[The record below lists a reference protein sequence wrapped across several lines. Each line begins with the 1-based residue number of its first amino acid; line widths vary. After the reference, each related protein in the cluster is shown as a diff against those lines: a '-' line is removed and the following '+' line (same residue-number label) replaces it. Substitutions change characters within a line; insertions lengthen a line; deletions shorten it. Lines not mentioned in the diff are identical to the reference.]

1 MSMEPDNETPVREKA
16 AGMSRTP
23 SWVMLG
29 FVLGAAFV
37 WLLPKSAGGRGGV
50 GRAESSVQAGAGA
63 AKPAGPQAARPA
75 VAAPTPAKPAPRQLS
90 VVEAVFEDFGKN
102 AVWDRNRTE
111 VAVWNPEKAAFCDYY
126 EVYRD
131 EGTVWFRSI
140 PVLTRPLLALAGRS
154 DVPIIF
160 TETEEMRKEREAARR
175 LLVPARVETEVT
187 TPKPNVEAPGQ

>member
-1 MSMEPDNETPVREKA
+1 MSMEPDNEAPVREKA

-37 WLLPKSAGGRGGV
+37 WLLPKTAGGRGGL
-50 GRAESSVQAGAGA
+50 GREEPPAKAA
-63 AKPAGPQAARPA
+63 AKPAGAQPARPA
-75 VAAPTPAKPAPRQLS
+75 AAAPVAAKPAPRQLS
-90 VVEAVFEDFGKN
+90 VVEAVFEEHGKN
-102 AVWDRNRTE
+102 AIWDRNRTE
-111 VAVWNPEKAAFCDYY
+111 VAVWNSDKAAFCDYY
-126 EVYRD
+126 EAYRD

-154 DVPIIF
+154 DVPIVF

-187 TPKPNVEAPGQ
+187 TPKPIVEAPGQ